1 MADVFNQDLQRGR
14 LTSAPYRHFGLDS
27 WYLGQ
32 DTERANGRTPHQA
45 LPQTYNV
52 ELGQDGVVQPRPK
65 LGNFGDGTTPGSLL
79 GRMAVI
85 FSDGAYKLIGCFK
98 TNANV
103 VKISIK
109 NTEDADWV
117 DVDLGDWQ
125 NTAFNPI
132 DFSQSGSTV
141 IVTGGDKRSDGNS
154 IGFIDLDA
162 DSLVVDTPQK
172 VDALA
177 GFQPSRSHASSVLDN
192 DEDSPFYYYY
202 GVTAETKY
210 GETPLS
216 AIFGVQV
223 DKTRELW
230 QSGPHAGLSDFVHL
244 DWSLPYMYA
253 MDAGARL
260 LRIDHRD
267 PANTDEPFGRVG
279 TDRALAAVT
288 GLAFFGGYMVGVEA
302 DTNSSGRKIIRL
314 RRINQLDPSDTSG
327 DFGIYYSDTLSST
340 YDNFEPVGISPRQ
353 ADGKVYI
360 LMVSATA
367 NRTSLFSW
375 DGQPNSDLVHK
386 GLLPPALG
394 SNPAGLAIN
403 SDGELYTVYDPS
415 GSADWYVF
423 RIDPDNPANTNGDF
437 GNQGTDIDRFPIGN
451 ADATETERI
460 SGFLVGGLAFS
471 PDGVLYGATRSQLIV
486 FDTDDTSDSFIVGAL
501 PTSEVSGLVFS
512 EADPPPFHDIVSY
525 KIYGGERPDVMGLL
539 QDGIRE
545 LNYTDRGVKHIDYSK
560 LPPVTNSTG
569 FPDVKYSTVH
579 GERVF
584 LLGDRDNPGRLWH
597 GGIDYPLRFATSLQ
611 SNFIDVSRSKG
622 EEVIAI
628 EPLTADDSNRS
639 AIAVFVSQGGYG
651 RGRRHTLSPYT
662 YTRPNDG
669 LVVNTYSPTE
679 AEKTA
684 TNAPYGVVS
693 YQGNLYYPSLDGF
706 KTTGPKGSAQN
717 IVLTDEISQTI
728 RYSYLNLDYANVAK
742 TVGVAFQNKLY
753 FAIPVSTGTPDC
765 IWVHDLTQGIGSW
778 MIGWDVPSDFIL
790 TYPDSTGRDSLLVV
804 KDSTIKRFV
813 ADSDENFRWFL
824 KSSQLHIGASKINKS
839 SLQSAYF
846 KFYNLVGTIR
856 ITIWGRTEDSVEEIL
871 GEPIEVSVDD
881 LSLGITG
888 SAAAWSKSEWSRQEF
903 GFASAGRPEPVP
915 SQSEPAYYIVPLN
928 GSVVQWVGFT
938 IESAHED
945 TGSYVTLAGFDLIF
959 GDSGPTNIGVEAGN

>member
-1 MADVFNQDLQRGR
+1 MADVFQEDLQRGR

-27 WYLGQ
+27 WHLGQ

-65 LGNFGDGTTPGSLL
+65 LGNFGDGTTPGNLL

-85 FSDGAYKLIGCFK
+85 FADGNYKLIGCFK
-98 TNANV
+98 TSANV
-103 VKISIK
+103 LKISIK

-117 DVDLGDWQ
+117 DVDLGSWTNATFQ
-125 NTAFNPI
+125 PI
-132 DFSQSGSTV
+132 DFSQSESIV
-141 IVTGGDKRSDGNS
+141 IVTGGDKRSGGNS
-154 IGFIDLDA
+154 IGFIDLEADA
-162 DSLVVDTPQK
+162 LVVETPQK

-177 GFQPSRSHASSVLDN
+177 GFQPSTSRASATLDN

-216 AIFGVQV
+216 ANFGVQV

-230 QSGPHAGLSDFVHL
+230 QGREHEGFTDFTHL

-253 MDAGARL
+253 MDLGGNV

-267 PANTDEPFGRVG
+267 PANTDEPFGEVG
-279 TDRALAAVT
+279 TARDLADVG
-288 GLAFFGGYMVGVEA
+288 GLAFFNGYMVGVE
-302 DTNSSGRKIIRL
+302 SGTSGVGRTIVRL
-314 RRINQLDPSDTSG
+314 RRINQLNPTDTSG
-327 DFGIYYSDTLSST
+327 NYGVYYSDQLSSS
-340 YDNFEPVGISPRQ
+340 YDGYHPVGISP
-353 ADGKVYI
+353 DHVNDKVYI
-360 LMVSATA
+360 LMTSASD
-367 NRTSLFSW
+367 RRSRLFSW
-375 DGQPNSDLVHK
+375 DNNVNRDLVHE
-386 GLLPPALG
+386 GLLPVALG
-394 SNPAGLAIN
+394 ANVAGLAIN
-403 SDGELYTVYDPS
+403 DDGELYTAYDAERD
-415 GSADWYVF
+415 GWYVF
-423 RIDPDNPANTNGDF
+423 RINPDNPGNTNGVY
-437 GNQGTDIDRFPIGN
+437 GNKGTSVESLPLGS
-451 ADATETERI
+451 ATATETERI
-460 SGFLVGGLAFS
+460 AGFLVGGLAFS
-471 PDGVLYGATRSQLIV
+471 PGGILYGATSTQLIV

-501 PTSEVSGLVFS
+501 STSEIFGLVFS

-525 KIYGGERPDVMGLL
+525 KIYAGLRPDVMGLL

-545 LNYTDRGVKHIDYSK
+545 TNYTDRGVKHIDYSK
-560 LPPVTNSTG
+560 LPPVTNSTV

-579 GERVF
+579 GERV
-584 LLGDRDNPGRLWH
+584 LLHGDRDNPGRLWH

-622 EEVIAI
+622 EEVVAI

-639 AIAVFVSQGGYG
+639 SIAVFISQGGYG
-651 RGRRHTLSPYT
+651 RGRRHTLSPYV

-679 AEKTA
+679 AEKTG

-706 KTTGPKGSAQN
+706 KTTGPKGAAQN

-728 RYSYLNLDYANVAK
+728 RYSYLNLDYAAVAK